1 MLSGFRDFLFRGNV
15 VDLAVAVII
24 GGAFGKVVEG
34 FMKAF
39 VEPLIAMIL
48 GGAGLTLDQ
57 VMLGSFPVGLF
68 ISALVNFILVA
79 FVVYF
84 FIVKPLSNYAA
95 KLAPKAAG
103 PTATETL
110 LAEIRDELKKR

>member
-1 MLSGFRDFLFRGNV
+1 MSGFRDFLFRGNV

-39 VEPLIAMIL
+39 IEPLIAILL
-48 GGAGLTLDQ
+48 GGAGQGLDK
-57 VMLGSFPVGLF
+57 VMLGGFPVGLF
-68 ISALVNFILVA
+68 LAALLNFVLVALV
-79 FVVYF
+79 VYI
-84 FIVKPLSNYAA
+84 FIVKPLSGYAA

-103 PTATETL
+103 PAEDVVL
-110 LAEIRDELKKR
+110 LREIRDLLKSR